1 MVAPAL
7 TTGVHVEPL
16 AHNVLRTAQ
25 RTGASGGQ
33 DLTVFCQEY
42 DDRTLVLV
50 TQLEK
55 VGYLVRHP
63 THTLMQVQALVNPG
77 EQTAEF
83 LQSHHRDA
91 MVSPT
96 VTLVPLFGAPP
107 SGLADLYALYA
118 TQIAARICADLY
130 TPESMLGSIKP
141 VVVGLALRRTSMD
154 DEMLDMDAEQAKL
167 ATVLSLLAQCRVW

>member
-25 RTGASGGQ
+25 HTGASGGQ

-55 VGYLVRHP
+55 VGYL
-63 THTLMQVQALVNPG
+63 VQALVNPG

>member
-1 MVAPAL
+1 MVAPPL
-7 TTGVHVEPL
+7 SSGVHVEPL
-16 AHNVLRTAQ
+16 AHNVLRTAK
-25 RTGASGGQ
+25 RTEVSGGK
-33 DLTVFCQEY
+33 DITVFCQEY
-42 DDRTLVLV
+42 EDRTLVLV

-55 VGYLVRHP
+55 VGYL
-63 THTLMQVQALVNPG
+63 VQALVNPG

-107 SGLADLYALYA
+107 SGLEDLYALYA

-141 VVVGLALRRTSMD
+141 VVVGLALRRTLTD
-154 DEMLDMDAEQAKL
+154 GEMLDMDAEQAKL